1 MHKLQGWLGSKLK
14 GLGGDKHASL
24 LGGMQ
29 VLTTK
34 KSFDGLAAAAASASS
49 LPKAFAP
56 NEPSLLLLLL
66 LLIRSLVASR
76 IKS

>member
-1 MHKLQGWLGSKLK
+1 VRKLQGWLGSKLK

-34 KSFDGLAAAAASASS
+34 KSFDG
-49 LPKAFAP
+49 
-56 NEPSLLLLLL
+56 
-66 LLIRSLVASR
+66 
-76 IKS
+76 